1 VRDNMSEVKQ
11 LIENI
16 WSRRVD
22 SAYNAYEFAKE
33 AGNKWA
39 MNYWADVYSRLI
51 QNDRSLGK

>member
-1 VRDNMSEVKQ
+1 MSEVKQ